1 MFSVLE
7 ASGPGLTAVHS
18 AKDIP
23 RAVAEVR
30 SPSKAVC
37 AVRPQGLPRRPHA
50 EGSCGRETGLAPPG
64 AAEAG
69 AGSRGSGPPLRAAS
83 YGRPR
88 TRTTA
93 AGGPPPR
100 RDGGGDAGAAAGPGV
115 GAGPAAD
122 RAAAARS
129 LGPALAPGR
138 PPSPDPREGPS
149 PSPRRSPDLAR
160 GPGPDLGPG
169 LLAPRPRGNP
179 NPGRDRRVPLSLPK
193 RKERCPRKKKTHPRA
208 VDMEYLGEED
218 HRLSPSKKSP
228 WNKQLAIEK
237 VIL

>member
-1 MFSVLE
+1 MFSQGRLCC
-7 ASGPGLTAVHS
+7 
-18 AKDIP
+18 
-23 RAVAEVR
+23 
-30 SPSKAVC
+30 SPS
-37 AVRPQGLPRRPHA
+37 RPSP
-50 EGSCGRETGLAPPG
+50 APPRG
-64 AAEAG
+64 RQLRTRDGPRTARG
-69 AGSRGSGPPLRAAS
+69 CGSRRRFAGLRAAS
-83 YGRPR
+83 QSRELRPPPDSHHGRR
-88 TRTTA
+88 
-93 AGGPPPR
+93 GPPPR

-237 VIL
+237 AQLCSS